1 MEESNGI
8 TSTTGMSWFV
18 VVAGA
23 EVVTGVGRVVDVVDG
38 MVVDGMV
45 VEKSVVVMGDDVLR
59 VHQRSVSADVD
70 DDRDLTVGSASSAS

>member
-38 MVVDGMV
+38 MVVDVMV
-45 VEKSVVVMGDDVLR
+45 VGDDVLR

>member
-23 EVVTGVGRVVDVVDG
+23 EVVAGSVIAVVDVIL
-38 MVVDGMV
+38 V
-45 VEKSVVVMGDDVLR
+45 VENSAEVVGDDVLR
-59 VHQRSVSADVD
+59 VHQRSELADVD
-70 DDRDLTVGSASSAS
+70 DDRDLIVGSASFAS

>member
-23 EVVTGVGRVVDVVDG
+23 KMVTGVGRAVV
-38 MVVDGMV
+38 VVDGMV
-45 VEKSVVVMGDDVLR
+45 VEKTVGVMGDDVLR
-59 VHQRSVSADVD
+59 VHQRSVLADVD
-70 DDRDLTVGSASSAS
+70 VDRDLTVGSASSAS

>member
-8 TSTTGMSWFV
+8 TSTTEMSWFV

-38 MVVDGMV
+38 MVVDVMV
-45 VEKSVVVMGDDVLR
+45 VGDDVLR